1 MSPLTDVLLL
11 LIVLFGLLR
20 MCLDAGGAFG
30 FGSSIGIRCSGGSSP
45 CFQSTNV
52 RPIRKGLIWLFLP
65 TVAQVPTSMRL
76 SIFLS
81 PFFLL
86 IAILPHRRFCF

>member
-30 FGSSIGIRCSGGSSP
+30 LAHPLELGAVVAVLPVSNLLMYVLFGRVLFGCFFPPSPRSLHRCV
-45 CFQSTNV
+45 C
-52 RPIRKGLIWLFLP
+52 
-65 TVAQVPTSMRL
+65 L
-76 SIFLS
+76 SF
-81 PFFLL
+81 
-86 IAILPHRRFCF
+86 